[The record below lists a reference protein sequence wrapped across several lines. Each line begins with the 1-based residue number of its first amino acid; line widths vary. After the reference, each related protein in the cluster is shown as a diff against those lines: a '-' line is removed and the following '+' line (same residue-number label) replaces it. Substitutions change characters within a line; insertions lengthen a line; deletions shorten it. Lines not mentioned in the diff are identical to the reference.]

1 MSLIGPWINQW
12 LLDTDTNEWVGEG
25 VEPSA
30 DNMTA
35 LNRIVIRIPV
45 ASIQRAPL
53 TEPPPMDPPAEDPP
67 AAEPEPEDP
76 FPLPDIET
84 TD

>member
-1 MSLIGPWINQW
+1 MALIGPWINQTS
-12 LLDTDTNEWVGEG
+12 LDTATNEWVIEG
-25 VEPSA
+25 IEP
-30 DNMTA
+30 DPDVPWEPMG
-35 LNRIVIRIPV
+35 RIVIRIPV
-45 ASIQRAPL
+45 NSVARASL
-53 TEPPPMDPPAEDPP
+53 YDPPPMDPP